1 MSDAAQGIA
10 RTVARVTTKKRLGPD
25 AQVDDKALVIMPDD
39 LARTDPFIALAEDWF
54 SEPGFEWHPHRGLE
68 TVTTVVDGVLEHGDN
83 IGNAGA
89 LHQGDVQWMTAGR
102 GIIHRELAL
111 RNERVHTLQLWLNLP
126 ARSKMV
132 QTGYQDLVAAAR
144 PRLTSQGSV
153 IDVISGKVGRL
164 TGPAINQ
171 WPVQAVM
178 ISLDPGASVTYALPA
193 SHRAFAYVLSGSVKI
208 AGQLVLAG
216 QTAWSDPARAQA
228 RTSAGSDPGSTL
240 KLSAPGQDEPA
251 SIMIYSGRPI
261 GEPVALGG
269 PFVMNKRSEIA
280 QAHADFQAG
289 KFGQVPRQARLKW
302 G

>member
-1 MSDAAQGIA
+1 MSDAAPGIQ
-10 RTVARVTTKKRLGPD
+10 RSVTRVTTKKRLGPD
-25 AQVDDKALVIMPDD
+25 AQVDDKALVITPDE
-39 LARTDPFIALAEDWF
+39 LTRTDPFIALAEDWF

-132 QTGYQDLVAAAR
+132 PTAYQDLLGAAR
-144 PRLTSQGSV
+144 PRLTRPGAV
-153 IDVISGKVGRL
+153 IDVISGQVGG
-164 TGPAINQ
+164 TAGPAVNQ
-171 WPVQAVM
+171 WPVQAAM
-178 ISLDPGASVTYALPA
+178 ISIEPGAAVEYPLPA
-193 SHRAFAYVLSGSVKI
+193 SHRAFAYVLSGNVKI
-208 AGQLVLAG
+208 AGRLVQAG
-216 QTAWSDPARAQA
+216 QTAWSDPATPAGK
-228 RTSAGSDPGSTL
+228 TSSVL
-240 KLSAPGQDEPA
+240 KLAAPDRDEPA
-251 SIMIYSGRPI
+251 TLMIYSGRPI

-280 QAHADFQAG
+280 QAYADFQAG
-289 KFGQVPRQARLKW
+289 KFGRVPRQARLKW